1 MNETVNEEKARIASK
16 KELSAVEQLLKT
28 VGNLSA
34 DEKLKVLFL
43 VALLYSHMDNHFFSI
58 SQFLANKYASMCNLI
73 NCSITFID

>member
-16 KELSAVEQLLKT
+16 KELSAVEQLLIT

-43 VALLYSHMDNHFFSI
+43 VIALLYSHMDNHCLFFNSI
-58 SQFLANKYASMCNLI
+58 SFLQTNMQVCAI
-73 NCSITFID
+73 